1 MAKAIDLTAE
11 VQKILND
18 YGNDV
23 TEHIRSI
30 TKDIAKKGAAKVRSN
45 ARGKLKQHTGK
56 YAKGWTYKVEDR
68 RYAPSATIYD
78 KVYQLPHLL
87 EHGHSRRGGGRKVDG
102 REHIAPVEQELTKEF
117 TEAVKKKI

>member
-1 MAKAIDLTAE
+1 MAKTIDLAVE
-11 VQKILND
+11 IEKILND

-23 TEHIRSI
+23 TQHVRQVTRE
-30 TKDIAKKGAAKVRSN
+30 IAKKGAAKVRSN

-68 RYAPSATIYD
+68 RYAPTATIYD

-87 EHGHSRRGGGRKVDG
+87 EHGHAKRGGGRVDG
-102 REHIAPVEQELTKEF
+102 REHIKPVEEEVIRLFEEAIKKE
-117 TEAVKKKI
+117 I